1 MRSPREFRQ
10 LRRIGCFALS
20 AIGCLSADV
29 TAGTAGGSVA
39 STAVVLPIC
48 RSLTIAPLAFG
59 NYDPAAADTTASAV
73 FTVQCST
80 ATPVSIALD
89 RGSTSG
95 GSIAARRLGDGRGN
109 TLDYQLYTAMSRT
122 SVWGD
127 GSAGSAVITAS
138 GQGLDSTMQFTVHG
152 VIPRGQSQAV
162 PGQYSDSVTITLT
175 Y

>member
-1 MRSPREFRQ
+1 MRSPDDRHQQR
-10 LRRIGCFALS
+10 LAGYLAIVS
-20 AIGCLSADV
+20 IGCLSIDV
-29 TAGTAGGSVA
+29 TAGTAGGAVA

-59 NYDPAAADTTASAV
+59 NYDPAAADTIASAV

-80 ATPVSIALD
+80 ATPISIALN

-95 GSIAARRLGDGRGN
+95 NSISARRLGDGRGN
-109 TLDYQLYTAMSRT
+109 TLDYQLYTASSRT
-122 SVWGD
+122 TVWGD
-127 GSAGSAVITAS
+127 GSAGSAVVTAS
-138 GQGLDSTMQFTVHG
+138 GQGLNSTMQFTVHG

-162 PGQYSDSVTITLT
+162 PGQYNDSVTITLT